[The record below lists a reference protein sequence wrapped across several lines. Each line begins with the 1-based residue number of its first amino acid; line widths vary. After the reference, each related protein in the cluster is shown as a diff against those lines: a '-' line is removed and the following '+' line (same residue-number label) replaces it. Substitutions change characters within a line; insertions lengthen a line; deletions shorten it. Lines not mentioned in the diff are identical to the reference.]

1 MTLRRIYIEL
11 RMRPEENMEE
21 KQLQRAHKI
30 VVIQRKSGTVTGI
43 SDVLSFDENEIVL
56 DTEMGLL
63 TIKGKD
69 LHISRLTLELGE
81 ADLEGRVDSMVYS
94 ERGHKKKKEGSLVQR
109 LFR

>member
-1 MTLRRIYIEL
+1 
-11 RMRPEENMEE
+11 MEE
-21 KQLQRAHKI
+21 KQMQRAHK
-30 VVIQRKSGTVTGI
+30 VVVVGRKSGTVSGI

-69 LHISRLTLELGE
+69 LHISRLSLELGE
-81 ADLEGRVDSMVYS
+81 ADMEGKVDSMVYS
-94 ERGHKKKKEGSLVQR
+94 ERGHKKKQEGSLVSR

>member
-1 MTLRRIYIEL
+1 
-11 RMRPEENMEE
+11 MEE
-21 KQLQRAHKI
+21 KQMQRAHKLA
-30 VVIQRKSGTVTGI
+30 VIGRKTGTVSGI

-81 ADLEGRVDSMVYS
+81 ADLEGKVDSLVYS
-94 ERGHKKKKEGSLVQR
+94 ERGHKKKQEGSLIHR
-109 LFR
+109 LLR